1 MAILNFFTTIKLE
14 NFKKIRHQLYNNQ
27 STELSLSSEI
37 DNIIQE
43 GELIFKNNLTLGLPE
58 VSKLIDSAINKRQG
72 DQRKHNFLKKKIF
85 NNKENGFTM
94 NTQKYRIT

>member
-1 MAILNFFTTIKLE
+1 M
-14 NFKKIRHQLYNNQ
+14 KIRHQLFNNQ
-27 STELSLSSEI
+27 LTELILSSEI

-43 GELIFKNNLTLGLPE
+43 RELIFKNNPTLGLPE
-58 VSKLIDSAINKRQG
+58 VSKMIDSAINKRQG
-72 DQRKHNFLKKKIF
+72 DQRKHNFLKKKIL